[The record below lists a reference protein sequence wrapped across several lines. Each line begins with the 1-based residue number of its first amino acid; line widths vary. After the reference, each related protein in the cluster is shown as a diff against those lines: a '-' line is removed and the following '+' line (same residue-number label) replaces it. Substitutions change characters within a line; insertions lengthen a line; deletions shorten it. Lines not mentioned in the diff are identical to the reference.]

1 MPAHVGLA
9 VLAAAAIVLAC
20 LAWHDGHTAVDADD
34 RAGTVQEEGS
44 TKTGREGADA
54 RGCGGATVGDRGDQS
69 GEIGSQGP
77 LPGAS
82 QGQGSM
88 RSLVEGDVGQVA
100 TRLLVSYRSQG
111 TCVLAHAGYLDLLGC
126 VWGCVVRGDG
136 WVDIC
141 VVSQRDGG
149 CQVDVTR
156 LDVAEVE
163 DELKVDGNDE
173 RR

>member
-1 MPAHVGLA
+1 MPARVGLA
-9 VLAAAAIVLAC
+9 VLAAATVVLAC
-20 LAWHDGHTAVDADD
+20 LAWHDGHTAGDADGG
-34 RAGTVQEEGS
+34 AGTVQEEGS
-44 TKTGREGADA
+44 AQVGEEDA
-54 RGCGGATVGDRGDQS
+54 AALGSGGATAGDQGDRA
-69 GEIGSQGP
+69 GEVGSRGTSS
-77 LPGAS
+77 GAS

-141 VVSQRDGG
+141 VVSQRDDR

-156 LDVAEVE
+156 LDATEVE
-163 DELKVDGNDE
+163 NELEVDGKDE